1 MSTPARKLDPASGQ
15 MNLQKLES
23 ELLRLPF
30 VVRQHLAYTLL
41 DSVEDDEEVE
51 IEAHRRAA
59 EMVRGEVEGIDTDEV
74 IAGLRAR
81 HEADVE
87 AAWADEAHRR
97 WEAYLRGEEEM
108 LDYDEGMAELK
119 ASFPP

>member
-41 DSVEDDEEVE
+41 ESVEDDEEVE
-51 IEAHRRAA
+51 IEVHRRSM
-59 EMVRGEVEGIDTDEV
+59 EVERGEAEEIEADEV

-81 HEADVE
+81 HDADVE
-87 AAWADEAHRR
+87 AAWAGRD
-97 WEAYLRGEEEM
+97 
-108 LDYDEGMAELK
+108 
-119 ASFPP
+119 ASVR